1 MTEDERKAFDDWW
14 NAPYGNYSVRCEFP
28 LNETDAAWMAWQAQ
42 AEEITRLRTALA
54 DREAKL
60 EKAREALRPFARLSH
75 FVGDCGVADEGYP
88 GNTAIIEAELFKQA
102 ATTLKDIT

>member
-1 MTEDERKAFDDWW
+1 MTEGEFKTV
-14 NAPYGNYSVRCEFP
+14 NAEPPIETRLLEWANVLDIPSGDFV
-28 LNETDAAWMAWQAQ
+28 NEDLRLASRD
-42 AEEITRLRTALA
+42 ITRLRTALA

-75 FVGDCGVADEGYP
+75 FVGDCGVADEGHP

>member
-60 EKAREALRPFARLSH
+60 ATARNDALEEAAIFMETWAYG
-75 FVGDCGVADEGYP
+75 VGAH
-88 GNTAIIEAELFKQA
+88 AAECIRA
-102 ATTLKDIT
+102 LKGKT